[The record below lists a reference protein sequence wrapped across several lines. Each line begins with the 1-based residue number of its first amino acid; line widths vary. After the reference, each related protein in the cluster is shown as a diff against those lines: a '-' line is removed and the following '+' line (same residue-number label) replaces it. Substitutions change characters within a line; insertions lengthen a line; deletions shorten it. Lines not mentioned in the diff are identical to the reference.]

1 MPTRRALAAALLLAP
16 LPLAAQ
22 APAPIRCFGGGGPGA
37 AFTAAGQAF
46 AAQSGQPVEV
56 VAGPIETWA
65 PQARAGADLLFS
77 ASGHQLQGDYP
88 EMFGPMLAPGTAQPA
103 LFRRPGQLLVRPGN
117 PRGITGLR
125 DLLSRPPAQ
134 SRLLLTE
141 AEEDRGMW
149 EEAAARGGAGLVQA
163 LRDRVAE
170 VLPNSGE
177 AQRAWRARPD
187 AIDAWLGWRLRENT
201 VAGLGVAV
209 PIEPPFALARDIG
222 FVLTRAG
229 AARPEVARFAEFLR
243 GAEATAI
250 FARHGF
256 TR

>member
-1 MPTRRALAAALLLAP
+1 MPSRRALATALLLAP

-22 APAPIRCFGGGGPGA
+22 APAPIRCFGGGGPGQ

-65 PQARAGADLLFS
+65 TQARAGADLLFS

-88 EMFGPMLAPGTAQPA
+88 DMFGPMLAPGTAQPA
-103 LFRRPGQLLVRPGN
+103 LFRRPGELLVRPGN
-117 PRGITGLR
+117 PQGITGLR

-149 EEAAARGGAGLVQA
+149 AEAAALGGAGMADA
-163 LRDRVAE
+163 LRERVVA

-177 AQRAWRARPD
+177 AQGAWRGRAD
-187 AIDAWLGWRLRENT
+187 AFDAWLGWRLRDSAAAN
-201 VAGLGVAV
+201 LGVVV
-209 PIEPPFALARDIG
+209 PMEAPFARARDIG
-222 FVLTRAG
+222 IVLTQTG
-229 AARPEVARFAEFLR
+229 AARPEVARFAAFLR